1 MDGQEHRDERR
12 GRPSVAYGPCRR
24 ELPSFDLV
32 VATVGRLGELA
43 RLLASVEAQGPQLRV
58 IVVDQNDDNRLAK
71 VRRTGPRA
79 PSPAIRAGPLARA

>member
-1 MDGQEHRDERR
+1 M
-12 GRPSVAYGPCRR
+12 PR

-43 RLLASVEAQGPQLRV
+43 RLLASVEAQGLSQLRV

-71 VRRTGPRA
+71 VLDGRGRELLPVRSRPG
-79 PSPAIRAGPLARA
+79 